1 MGLDNEKRII
11 LEKMRKEV
19 LERHKDSFMMH
30 MIHYKLVIS
39 ESKTVAAC
47 HNTSI
52 RISEIFNVDEKCA
65 IAL

>member
-1 MGLDNEKRII
+1 
-11 LEKMRKEV
+11 MRKEV
-19 LERHKDSFMMH
+19 LERKKESFMMH

-52 RISEIFNVDEKCA
+52 IISEKFNVDQKGA